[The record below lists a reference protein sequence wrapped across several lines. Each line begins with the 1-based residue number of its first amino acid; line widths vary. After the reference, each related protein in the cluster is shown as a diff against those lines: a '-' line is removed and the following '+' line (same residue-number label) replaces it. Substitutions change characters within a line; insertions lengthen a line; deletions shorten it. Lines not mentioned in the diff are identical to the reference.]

1 MSSHP
6 SLEHPAVRESLAAL
20 VRLAAER
27 GLDTTAIQQA
37 ADWAAD
43 AHGDQR
49 RRSGEP
55 YVIHPIEVAALVA
68 DLGATTAMV
77 QAALLHDTVE
87 DTHRETLDIEMDFG
101 KEVAQLVDAC
111 TKVAVVHPDA
121 ASAQR
126 NAANLRKLFVSLAA
140 DPRVIVIKLCD
151 RLHNLRTIGALPPE
165 KARRIGEESLAVH
178 APLAH
183 RMGLGALKAELEDRA
198 FAAADPAEWL
208 RTAARIAAS
217 DLHHR
222 LEQARGELVTHLV
235 NSGLGGEVSGRVKH
249 LWSIRRKAQRHA
261 VDPLELPDLLGLRVV
276 CADIDT
282 CYMALAAVH
291 TLWEP
296 DLSRL
301 RDYINRP
308 KSNGYQS
315 LHTTVNTSSGRLE
328 VQVRTNEMHAAA
340 EHGSAA
346 HHSYKH
352 PGTEPRWVERLVAWA
367 GEDLSDEEYLEGVHS
382 ELKTRQEILVLT
394 PRGEIIELPAG
405 ATVIDF
411 AYAIHSEVGDRCV
424 GSRIDGRITPLNT
437 SLLSGQRVEILTGQ
451 RNGPALEWLEWV
463 VTSRARSRIRAHHVR
478 LQSATTL
485 ELPTPLA
492 PPPVSSPVLR
502 TRDTVVL
509 VPAVVGL
516 DGVVSR
522 LGGCCHPAPPAHL
535 AGLVSRGRVTVHR
548 SGCAVVESI
557 LAADP
562 GRRCSAY
569 WVRPQQ
575 NLLELTIGC
584 GERPGLRAELAAAM
598 AGAGATLLSIDTCA
612 DETLRVVVAV
622 TQGRGR
628 DLRSALR
635 LVHGVSTV
643 R

>member
-1 MSSHP
+1 
-6 SLEHPAVRESLAAL
+6 
-20 VRLAAER
+20 
-27 GLDTTAIQQA
+27 
-37 ADWAAD
+37 
-43 AHGDQR
+43 
-49 RRSGEP
+49 
-55 YVIHPIEVAALVA
+55 
-68 DLGATTAMV
+68 MV

-87 DTHRETLDIEMDFG
+87 DTHRETRDIEMDFG

-183 RMGLGALKAELEDRA
+183 RMGLGAIKAELEDRA
-198 FAAADPAEWL
+198 FAAADPAEWYS
-208 RTAARIAAS
+208 TAARIAAS
-217 DLHHR
+217 DLHQR
-222 LEQARGELVTHLV
+222 LEQAREELVTHLV
-235 NSGLGGEVSGRVKH
+235 SSGLDGDVSGRVKH

-276 CADIDT
+276 CTDIDA
-282 CYMALAAVH
+282 CYTALAAVH

-315 LHTTVNTSSGRLE
+315 LHTTVNTSGGRLE
-328 VQVRTNEMHAAA
+328 VQVRTNAMHAAA

-424 GSRIDGRITPLNT
+424 GSRIDGRIAPLST

-451 RNGPALEWLEWV
+451 RNGPALEWLDWV

-478 LQSATTL
+478 LQSANTL
-485 ELPTPLA
+485 ELLTPLA
-492 PPPVSSPVLR
+492 PPPVSLPILR

-516 DGVVSR
+516 DGVICR
-522 LGGCCHPAPPAHL
+522 LGGCCNPAPPAHL

-557 LAADP
+557 LADDP

-584 GERPGLRAELAAAM
+584 GERPGLRAEIAAAI
-598 AGAGATLLSIDTCA
+598 AGAGATLLSIDTCV

-635 LVHGVSTV
+635 LVHGVATV
-643 R
+643 H

>member
-1 MSSHP
+1 
-6 SLEHPAVRESLAAL
+6 
-20 VRLAAER
+20 
-27 GLDTTAIQQA
+27 
-37 ADWAAD
+37 
-43 AHGDQR
+43 
-49 RRSGEP
+49 
-55 YVIHPIEVAALVA
+55 
-68 DLGATTAMV
+68 MV

-87 DTHRETLDIEMDFG
+87 DTQRETLDIETAFG

-198 FAAADPAEWL
+198 FAAADPAEWHN
-208 RTAARIAAS
+208 TAARIAAS
-217 DLHHR
+217 GLHHR
-222 LEQARGELVTHLV
+222 LEQARGELVAHLTS
-235 NSGLGGEVSGRVKH
+235 SGLEGDVSGRVKH
-249 LWSIRRKAQRHA
+249 LWSVCRKSQRHA

-276 CADIDT
+276 CADIDA
-282 CYMALAAVH
+282 CYSTLAAVH

-315 LHTTVNTSSGRLE
+315 LHTTVDTPSGRLE
-328 VQVRTNEMHAAA
+328 VQVRTDAMHAAA

-352 PGTEPRWVERLVAWA
+352 PGNEPRWVERLVAWA

-382 ELKTRQEILVLT
+382 ELGTRQEILVLT

-411 AYAIHSEVGDRCV
+411 AYAIHSEVGDRCI
-424 GSRIDGRITPLNT
+424 GSLIDGRIAALDTP
-437 SLLSGQRVEILTGQ
+437 LLSGQRIEILTGQ
-451 RNGPALEWLEWV
+451 RKGPALEWLDWA

-478 LQSATTL
+478 LRGDIPTDS
-485 ELPTPLA
+485 PTPIA
-492 PPPVSSPVLR
+492 TPPVSLPVPR
-502 TRDTVVL
+502 TRDTATL

-548 SGCAVVESI
+548 SGCSVVESI

-575 NLLELTIGC
+575 SLLELIVGG
-584 GERPGLRAELAAAM
+584 GERAGLRAEIAAAV
-598 AGAGATLLSIDTCA
+598 AGASATLLSIDTC
-612 DETLRVVVAV
+612 DDGTLRVVVAV